1 MKKSII
7 FLFAVI
13 FCTCSFSYACA
24 REHVHSFQYYIAKQP
39 ACEEKGILEC
49 LCEECG
55 YKTYQDIEALGHAWK
70 NGICERCG
78 EKIAEEQPPTTDVS
92 KFITLEKAYEKSAAL
107 GYLYTKTEF
116 LSISYDA
123 EFTSLHINSR
133 GNLKVN
139 AEGISANAGK
149 IREDIPLPGTAELGE
164 ILRAEI
170 SKGEVLLSDKFGT
183 TINFGKIA
191 DYFPDEE
198 NPVCGAAI
206 NLQNELLI
214 SYKDNTVR
222 KAGIIA
228 TEPYDEDDSLL
239 LYLQNGVNY
248 SVYGPFDKHTETAF
262 VPKTH
267 FGRPVKEIYYA
278 AFRNCAQLKSI
289 TLSEGITDIGKQAFE
304 FCDALEEIV
313 LPSSLHRIY
322 IAAFKG
328 CTALERVWYC
338 GGETSWDKVFIGV
351 SNDAIQNAEIFF
363 YSETEPVDEG
373 NYWHYVNGVPVSW

>member
-1 MKKSII
+1 MKKSIV
-7 FLFAVI
+7 FLFAVV
-13 FCTCSFSYACA
+13 FCTCSVSYACT

-139 AEGISANAGK
+139 AEGISVNAGK

-248 SVYGPFDKHTETAF
+248 SVYGPFDKHTETVS

-267 FGRPVKEIYYA
+267 FGRPVTKINYA
-278 AFRNCAQLKSI
+278 AFMNCTHLKKAL
-289 TLSEGITDIGKQAFE
+289 LSEGIETIGEHAFE
-304 FCDALEEIV
+304 NCIALKEII
-313 LPSSLHRIY
+313 LPSSLQIVYISAFQGCKNLSRI
-322 IAAFKG
+322 
-328 CTALERVWYC
+328 WYH
-338 GGETSWDKVFIGV
+338 GEKSAWEEITFGLFNKPIETSAV
-351 SNDAIQNAEIFF
+351 FF